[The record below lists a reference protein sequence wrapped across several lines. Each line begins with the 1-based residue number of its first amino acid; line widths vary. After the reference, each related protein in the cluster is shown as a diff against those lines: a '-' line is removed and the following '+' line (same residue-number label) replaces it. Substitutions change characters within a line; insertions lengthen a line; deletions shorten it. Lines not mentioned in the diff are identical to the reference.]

1 MKDLKDMEEVAEVEE
16 DIEVDELAEE
26 DRLAVITVMNKDILQ
41 ETDRSQEDPGAHIVE
56 TILILLRMPWPDSQ
70 VGRSRQTKRG

>member
-56 TILILLRMPWPDSQ
+56 TILILLKNAL
-70 VGRSRQTKRG
+70 T